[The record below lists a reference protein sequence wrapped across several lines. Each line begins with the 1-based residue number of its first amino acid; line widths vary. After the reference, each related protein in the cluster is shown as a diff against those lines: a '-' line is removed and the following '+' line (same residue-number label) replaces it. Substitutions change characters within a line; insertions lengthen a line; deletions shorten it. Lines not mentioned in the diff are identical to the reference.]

1 MSVRNKRERIHF
13 SQWLPSSKDYEI
25 AAGYCIEMYDD
36 PKKYPNGTLDE
47 EYYSEMWIQVAKE

>member
-47 EYYSEMWIQVAKE
+47 EYYSEMWIPVAKK